1 MFDPVRICRILNEEG
16 VDFIVVGGM
25 ATVMHGSVLPTQD
38 LDVVPDRAT
47 ENLERL
53 ARALVRMNSRIRT
66 RDEVLDVR
74 IEATFLANSTV
85 MLNLICDHGDLDI
98 AFRPSGPSAASRAG
112 GDTPSRCKWR
122 RISSYWSAHST
133 TSSNRNG
140 RPIARRTEPL
150 FPIWSHSETRLPTD
164 VGDRGQSAPRVSRN
178 PGGMTRSSGPSSEM
192 SDLASPNMQ
201 ASIPPRRMSSTFSTP
216 A

>member
-74 IEATFLANSTV
+74 IDATFLANSTV

-98 AFRPSGPSAASRAG
+98 AFRPSGPSADFES
-112 GDTPSRCKWR
+112 WR
-122 RISSYWSAHST
+122 RHAIEMQMEENLVVLVGSLDDIIESKRAAD
-133 TSSNRNG
+133 
-140 RPIARRTEPL
+140 RPKDRAALPYLESLRDEIA
-150 FPIWSHSETRLPTD
+150 D
-164 VGDRGQSAPRVSRN
+164 
-178 PGGMTRSSGPSSEM
+178 
-192 SDLASPNMQ
+192 
-201 ASIPPRRMSSTFSTP
+201 
-216 A
+216 